1 MNCGMPRALAHL
13 AGTISM
19 LLTMLLWLCLLDA
32 GRADRIV
39 DNLAGFRNEYRV
51 VLGAGLL
58 AVLLS
63 LVAAMR
69 AARRWYVAVMC
80 SLGTLGFFIYALS
93 R

>member
-1 MNCGMPRALAHL
+1 VECAIDICEGLEQAHRGGV
-13 AGTISM
+13 A
-19 LLTMLLWLCLLDA
+19 LWLCPLDA

-63 LVAAMR
+63 LVAAIR
-69 AARRWYVAVMC
+69 AARWWYVAVMC
-80 SLGTLGFFIYALS
+80 SLGTLGFFTYALS

>member
-1 MNCGMPRALAHL
+1 MSRPFAHL

-19 LLTMLLWLCLLDA
+19 LLTMILWLCLLDP
-32 GRADRIV
+32 GKADRMV

-51 VLGAGLL
+51 VLGAGLA

-63 LVAAMR
+63 WVAAIR
-69 AARRWYVAVMC
+69 AARWWYVGVMC
-80 SLGTLGFFIYALS
+80 SLGTLGFFTYALS

>member
-1 MNCGMPRALAHL
+1 MSRAFAHL
-13 AGTISM
+13 AGTISV

-58 AVLLS
+58 AVILS
-63 LVAAMR
+63 LVAAIR
-69 AARRWYVAVMC
+69 AARWWYVAVMC
-80 SLGTLGFFIYALS
+80 SLGTLGFFAYALS